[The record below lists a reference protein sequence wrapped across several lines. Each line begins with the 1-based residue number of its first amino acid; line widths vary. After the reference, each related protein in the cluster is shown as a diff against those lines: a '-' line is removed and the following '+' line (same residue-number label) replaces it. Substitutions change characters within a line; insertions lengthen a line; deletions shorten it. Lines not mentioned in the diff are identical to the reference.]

1 MQAAELILSHG
12 KGEAWAGALRF
23 VERRRWLRSEAT
35 GKSLGFMTRYKRS
48 PGVLQ
53 RCLYPYLAR
62 G

>member
-12 KGEAWAGALRF
+12 KGGAWAGALRF

-35 GKSLGFMTRYKRS
+35 GKSLGFVTRCKKKAPRFTKVAV
-48 PGVLQ
+48 PI
-53 RCLYPYLAR
+53 AR